1 MEIIGLYEGRTD
13 DIIEYVNKNGDD
25 GVEVICERFNSG
37 KLRNG
42 YEFGKLSVDSEE
54 IQNKALQAAGE
65 KAEEVSKLNSSR
77 FSKVNDV
84 NSFLESIPD
93 DATKVAWESSESI
106 PDGTDKFVW
115 TDNDGN
121 KWFAECHGPD
131 SSATLGSNAQ
141 TGWVYRISVKING
154 SGKAFYMATDGKFY
168 SEKMFNANSIYYV
181 ESIINDTHIPIN

>member
-1 MEIIGLYEGRTD
+1 ML
-13 DIIEYVNKNGDD
+13 
-25 GVEVICERFNSG
+25 
-37 KLRNG
+37 
-42 YEFGKLSVDSEE
+42 VDSEE
-54 IQNKALQAAGE
+54 IQNKALQAAGK
-65 KAEEVSKLNSSR
+65 KAEAVNKLNSSR
-77 FSKVNDV
+77 FNKVNDV

-93 DATKVAWESSESI
+93 DATKVAWEPSENI

-131 SSATLGSNAQ
+131 SLATLGSNAQ
-141 TGWVYRISVKING
+141 TGWIYRISVKING
-154 SGKAFYMATDGKFY
+154 SGKAFYMATDGRFY